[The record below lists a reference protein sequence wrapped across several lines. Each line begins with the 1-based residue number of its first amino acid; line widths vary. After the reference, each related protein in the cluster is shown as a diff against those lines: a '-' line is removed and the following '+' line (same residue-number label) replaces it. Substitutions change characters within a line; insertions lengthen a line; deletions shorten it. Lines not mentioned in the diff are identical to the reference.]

1 MPSQFLKI
9 SVANDEEEREPDGV
23 VVWDQKGIVVVW
35 SNGHRSRFSWEALRR
50 ACPCA
55 ECREQAAR
63 QEVAPQHG
71 SHLIF

>member
-9 SVANDEEEREPDGV
+9 SVKKDQREREPDGV

-35 SNGHRSRFSWEALRR
+35 SDGHRSRFSWEALRR
-50 ACPCA
+50 VCPCA
-55 ECREQAAR
+55 ECWEQAAR
-63 QEVAPQHG
+63 QEVASMLG